1 MKKEEKRQQ
10 TIFGQLVEAMEE
22 RGLYDESL
30 DPAITML
37 ASVMELYEQAHEAV
51 GKELLIVQTSRE
63 GEKRVIINPAFQA
76 ESVCAEQI
84 RKYMRDL
91 GLVVAK
97 PSGMV
102 SREKDTR
109 PRPGD
114 KLVALMETM
123 EAPRPRLY
131 RKKAAK

>member
-1 MKKEEKRQQ
+1 MKKDDINKE
-10 TIFGQLVEAMEE
+10 IFARLVEAMEE

-30 DPAITML
+30 DPAIRML
-37 ASVMELYEQAHEAV
+37 ASVMELYEQAHKAV
-51 GKELLIVQTSRE
+51 GDELLIVQTSRE

-97 PSGMV
+97 PAGMV

-109 PRPGD
+109 PRSGD
-114 KLVALMETM
+114 KLVTLMEAM
-123 EAPRPRLY
+123 ENPRPRLY
-131 RKKAAK
+131 RRKAAE